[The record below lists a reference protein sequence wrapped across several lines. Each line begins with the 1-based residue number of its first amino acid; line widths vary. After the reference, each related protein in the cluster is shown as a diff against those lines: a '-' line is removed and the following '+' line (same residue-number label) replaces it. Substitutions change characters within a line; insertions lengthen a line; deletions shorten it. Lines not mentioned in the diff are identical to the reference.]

1 MSLQI
6 EKSADKKV
14 PIKSADKTINKREL
28 IIDFLTENP
37 TAKTAEI
44 SEIIGIG
51 DRRTRVILK
60 EMIEDGIL
68 EATGGNRNRV
78 YMLKR

>member
-1 MSLQI
+1 M
-6 EKSADKKV
+6 

-51 DRRTRVILK
+51 DRRTRAILK